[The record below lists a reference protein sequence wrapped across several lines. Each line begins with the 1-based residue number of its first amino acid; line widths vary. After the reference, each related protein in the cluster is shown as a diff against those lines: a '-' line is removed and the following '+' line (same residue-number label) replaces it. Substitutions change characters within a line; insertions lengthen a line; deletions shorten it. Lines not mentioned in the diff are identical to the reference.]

1 MNPIIGFMCF
11 GQNLKLVTLKPS
23 HIRTI
28 SSSMTLGFDPSVV
41 RCVALNLLLIK
52 V

>member
-28 SSSMTLGFDPSVV
+28 SSECDTGF
-41 RCVALNLLLIK
+41 
-52 V
+52 